1 VRLLAAEDIF
11 SVNCICLQNK
21 RTTTPTALR
30 QHDDV
35 TKSGHNVLMQKER
48 FICCSC
54 RRPGHQIFSSVSH
67 KLLQNIS
74 RARHLT

>member
-1 VRLLAAEDIF
+1 VRQLAAEGIF

-21 RTTTPTALR
+21 GTTTPTALR

-35 TKSGHNVLMQKER
+35 TKSGHSVLMQRER

-54 RRPGHQIFSSVSH
+54 RRSDTKYFRQWATSYCKTFRG
-67 KLLQNIS
+67 
-74 RARHLT
+74 RRHLT